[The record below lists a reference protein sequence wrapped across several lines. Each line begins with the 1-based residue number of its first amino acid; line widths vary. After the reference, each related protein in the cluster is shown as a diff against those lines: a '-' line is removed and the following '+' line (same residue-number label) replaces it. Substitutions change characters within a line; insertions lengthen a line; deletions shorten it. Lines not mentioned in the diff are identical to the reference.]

1 MISFLGHSF
10 SLNQADYA
18 YVYIFFPHCTLFLVA
33 MHVSFG
39 MSGAA
44 YILKFSLDERI
55 LCVCEN
61 EQQLC

>member
-1 MISFLGHSF
+1 MLMYICVFF
-10 SLNQADYA
+10 S
-18 YVYIFFPHCTLFLVA
+18 PHCTLFLVA

-44 YILKFSLDERI
+44 YILKLSLDERI